1 LRNVTLFECTTCLKD
16 RDGEPGLGPDPL
28 FNFPAA
34 NLSYASGILLSF
46 GTFERRY
53 QYSAGSLSVREYS
66 SRENTLHFI
75 NDLNA
80 AKYKDFGDD
89 WYRAPVPAEYELHT
103 AHLAARLPILAIV
116 GAERQLPRVP
126 RERGAA
132 ELPFIVTSLEVKW
145 TRAAAVL
152 AAILARQLLAVAVVF
167 YAARGVPVRD
177 HDSFLSVARL
187 LRTAVNTVEGGSAAG
202 GEELAES
209 IRETAGGGIRYGTR
223 RVGDAETERERRE
236 VDLWN
241 DVDGVFVLGE
251 KYD

>member
-1 LRNVTLFECTTCLKD
+1 M
-16 RDGEPGLGPDPL
+16 
-28 FNFPAA
+28 
-34 NLSYASGILLSF
+34 
-46 GTFERRY
+46 
-53 QYSAGSLSVREYS
+53 
-66 SRENTLHFI
+66 
-75 NDLNA
+75 
-80 AKYKDFGDD
+80 
-89 WYRAPVPAEYELHT
+89 
-103 AHLAARLPILAIV
+103 

-132 ELPFIVTSLEVKW
+132 ELPFVVTSLEVKW
-145 TRAAAVL
+145 TRAAAG
-152 AAILARQLLAVAVVF
+152 QLLAVAVVF

-177 HDSFLSVARL
+177 HDSFLSLARL